1 MRIFVLLA
9 ILFCSTPSFAAS
21 FDCAK
26 ASGFVEKEICLDPV
40 LGRLDE
46 ALSNNYKGM
55 LSSDFGGSVSSLRD
69 EQRKWIANRNKC
81 TTRDCLISAYRKRVD
96 ETCNYGVVSGVHPEC
111 MLAEDVEKDL
121 SNSSHSKYRDNE
133 ISKKNNARSY
143 SLLNALMAQYGD
155 YRLQTLIQYAQLSGC
170 LFEQQETDF
179 FENKKMGHLRVDEI
193 KFKKGC
199 SLEDVGV
206 LYGVVKVAVM
216 PISTSSPVF
225 SYVYKKDGRSPLLLR
240 LRNEYLDEEMR
251 TFKNNIEAIR
261 KSKN

>member
-1 MRIFVLLA
+1 MHYKRLPDFPPDIESELMKLA
-9 ILFCSTPSFAAS
+9 TMELFLVFIPNVCFRKMLKKTFPIAA
-21 FDCAK
+21 
-26 ASGFVEKEICLDPV
+26 I
-40 LGRLDE
+40 
-46 ALSNNYKGM
+46 
-55 LSSDFGGSVSSLRD
+55 
-69 EQRKWIANRNKC
+69 Q
-81 TTRDCLISAYRKRVD
+81 
-96 ETCNYGVVSGVHPEC
+96 
-111 MLAEDVEKDL
+111 
-121 SNSSHSKYRDNE
+121 KYRDNE

-216 PISTSSPVF
+216 PISTSVLF
-225 SYVYKKDGRSPLLLR
+225 FL
-240 LRNEYLDEEMR
+240 M
-251 TFKNNIEAIR
+251 FIR
-261 KSKN
+261 KMVDLPCFFGCVMNILMKK